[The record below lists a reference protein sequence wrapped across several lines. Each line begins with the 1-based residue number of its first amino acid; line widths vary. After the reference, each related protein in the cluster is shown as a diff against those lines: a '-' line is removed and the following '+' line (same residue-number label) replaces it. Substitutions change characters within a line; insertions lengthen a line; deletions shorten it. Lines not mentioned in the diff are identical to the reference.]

1 MGIATQPA
9 NMKQP
14 VIVTRAAKNIS
25 AQLDAHLKE
34 VAESWRSYKRLHDRD
49 TATLLVQLA
58 LSAIPRGSGRIA
70 EWLGPAYFDEELP
83 ITAGSEVRILRHDD
97 SASFRNGYR
106 YSKILNAT
114 VNVVGNNYAEVT
126 VRERFGLKVVITN
139 RAGEEQVL
147 QCGQLRRCEHNPHR
161 DRDDPS
167 VSAKYHAYNRKNAER
182 VQVGTIVEY
191 LCVDEWVSAR
201 VERLIRGANYEN
213 VVYTVAKE
221 RLINVASVKLSPR
234 TVRRARQ
241 HNKLW

>member
-1 MGIATQPA
+1 M
-9 NMKQP
+9 
-14 VIVTRAAKNIS
+14 
-25 AQLDAHLKE
+25 
-34 VAESWRSYKRLHDRD
+34 
-49 TATLLVQLA
+49 VQLA
-58 LSAIPRGSGRIA
+58 LSAIPRGTGRVA

-83 ITAGSEVRILRHDD
+83 ITAGSTVRILRQDD
-97 SASFRNGYR
+97 PASFRNPYR
-106 YSKILNAT
+106 YSKLLNAT
-114 VNVVGNNYAEVT
+114 VNVVGNKYAEVT

-167 VSAKYHAYNRKNAER
+167 VSAKYHAYNRKNAKR

-191 LCVDEWVSAR
+191 LCVDEWVRAR